1 LRKYNLFKE
10 VQMLLSPIM
19 PAAPDSV
26 ELAMHIP
33 DGFLNL
39 AISVIFWLVTIA
51 LLAIATRRTQNELGE
66 RQIPLMGIMAAFI
79 FAAQMINF
87 PVAGG
92 TSGHMLGG
100 ALAAIVLGPWAGML
114 VMASVI
120 GLQALLFQ
128 DGGLLVM
135 GANIFNMGLL
145 TVLIGY
151 GLYRSVAGQS
161 RGVRL
166 TVSGVAAWLSV
177 MAGALST
184 SLQLWLSGT
193 SPLGI
198 VMPAMLGV
206 HALIGL
212 GEALITV
219 AALAFIMQ
227 TRPTLLEPTE
237 VKARGGYGWVVAGLI
252 VTLVVVLFSPLAS
265 ANPDGLER
273 VAEDLG
279 FIGLGANAPYAI
291 LPDYT
296 IPFLGETSLSTIV
309 AGAIGALVV
318 AAVAVGVGR
327 LLRRRPA
334 KPATEAG

>member
-1 LRKYNLFKE
+1 
-10 VQMLLSPIM
+10 MLLSPIPPSVPETII
-19 PAAPDSV
+19 PA
-26 ELAMHIP
+26 LHIP

-39 AISVIFWLVTIA
+39 TISLVFWLVAII
-51 LLAIATRRTQNELGE
+51 LLAIATRQTQNSLGE

-87 PVAGG
+87 PIAGG

-100 ALAAIVLGPWAGML
+100 ALAGIVLGPWAGML

-145 TVLIGY
+145 PVLIGY
-151 GLYRSVAGQS
+151 GLYRSVARRKQGLQL
-161 RGVRL
+161 GVAGL
-166 TVSGVAAWLSV
+166 AAWLSV
-177 MAGALST
+177 MTAALAT

-193 SPLGI
+193 SPLQI
-198 VMPAMLGV
+198 VMPTMLGI
-206 HALIGL
+206 HALIGI

-219 AALAFIMQ
+219 AALAFVMRV
-227 TRPTLLEPTE
+227 RPDVLSSEATQ
-237 VKARGGYGWVVAGLI
+237 ARGGRGWVVAGLALA
-252 VTLVVVLFSPLAS
+252 LVVVVFAPWAS
-265 ANPDGLER
+265 TNPDGLER

-279 FIGLGANAPYAI
+279 FLGAGLNAPYQL

-296 IPFLGETSLSTIV
+296 IPLLGETSLSTIV
-309 AGAIGALVV
+309 AGLIGALVV
-318 AAVAVGVGR
+318 AAIAIGIGR
-327 LLRRRPA
+327 LLRRAPKTA
-334 KPATEAG
+334 PESSS